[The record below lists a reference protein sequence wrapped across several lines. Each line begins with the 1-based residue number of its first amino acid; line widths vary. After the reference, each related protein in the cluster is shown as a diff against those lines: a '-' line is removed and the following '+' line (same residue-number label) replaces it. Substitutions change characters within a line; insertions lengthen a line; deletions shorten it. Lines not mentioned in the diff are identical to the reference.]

1 MAHKHDGMRPWVVLL
16 VIGLPVLMI
25 VGTQYLT
32 LSRLQQVSMLSY
44 ESQLRGYLDNV
55 SLDLQVAYRD
65 ATERALAISADAV
78 QQRRFDEIGDHFRQ
92 SAQPSIKQIFV
103 GVVEDCSCKT
113 QYFDPQ
119 RGSLSLETD
128 ASIKA
133 AVLRVSVPWRLQ
145 QGRMLTQ
152 SELLV
157 DRQDPNNRIL
167 YRVVADSAHRIIGV
181 TGVVIDMPYFLN
193 TQLPALVQRH
203 LQRLPDD
210 LRTRLIVTA
219 TRSGG
224 EVIYASAAGERR
236 GDSMTSPLGLAFDD
250 LRLGVGSQRDTMQQ
264 LAAANLREQMA
275 VSVLMCIVILIGVG
289 LTIRT
294 ERRSARLSQLKTDF
308 VSNVT
313 HELRTPLSSIALMG
327 EFLRRGRVTGDA
339 KIREY
344 GSRIEAESYRLQQ
357 SVSNILNIAKIES
370 QQRQYSLEE
379 TAIETIVHQA
389 LKAVDLA
396 AAHKGFTVQYTP
408 PDAPMPPVM
417 ADGGAIA
424 DAIVNIIHNAMKY
437 SGASRHI
444 DVRLEHSPEGVA
456 VHVIDRG
463 VGIAT
468 GDQTRIFEKF
478 YRVADG
484 PAQRAP
490 GTGLGLAIV
499 KHTVEAHGGRVLVS
513 SALNEGS
520 TFTILLP
527 AAAEAAREAEHGV
540 WDAFPRTSGV

>member
-1 MAHKHDGMRPWVVLL
+1 MAHKRGDWWPWVVLL
-16 VIGLPVLMI
+16 AVGVPVLMI
-25 VGTQYLT
+25 LGTQYLT
-32 LSRLQQVSMLSY
+32 LSRLRQVSMLSY
-44 ESQLRGYLDNV
+44 QSQLRSFLDNV
-55 SLDLQVAYRD
+55 SGDVELAYRD
-65 ATERALAISADAV
+65 VTERALAISADAV
-78 QQRRFDEIGDHFRQ
+78 QQRRFDEIGDYFRQ
-92 SAQPSIKQIFV
+92 TSHPAIKQIFV

-113 QYFDPQ
+113 QYFDP
-119 RGSLSLETD
+119 RHGTLSIETD

-152 SELLV
+152 SDLLV
-157 DRQDPNNRIL
+157 DRQDPSNRIV
-167 YRVVADSAHRIIGV
+167 YRVVADSTHRIIGV

-203 LQRLPDD
+203 LQLLPDD
-210 LRTRLIVTA
+210 LRTSVIVTA
-219 TRSGG
+219 EHAGG
-224 EVIYASAAGERR
+224 DVVYASAAGERR
-236 GDSMTSPLGLAFDD
+236 GDAMTSALGLAFDD
-250 LRLGVGSQRDTMQQ
+250 LRLGVHSQRDRVQQ
-264 LAAANLREQMA
+264 LAASGLRAQMSL
-275 VSVLMCIVILIGVG
+275 SVLMCAVIVIGAG

-308 VSNVT
+308 VSNIT
-313 HELRTPLSSIALMG
+313 HEFRTPLSSIALMG
-327 EFLRRGRVTGDA
+327 EFLRRGRVTGDV

-357 SVSNILNIAKIES
+357 SVSNILDIAKIES

-379 TAIETIVHQA
+379 TAIETIVRQA
-389 LKAVDLA
+389 LKAVEMP
-396 AAHKGFTVQYTP
+396 AAHKGFTVAYTP

-417 ADGGAIA
+417 ADDGAIA
-424 DAIVNIIHNAMKY
+424 DAIVNIIDNAMKY

-444 DVRLEHSPEGVA
+444 EVQVEHSAAGVA
-456 VHVIDRG
+456 VHVTDHG
-463 VGIAT
+463 VGIAP
-468 GDQTRIFEKF
+468 GDQAKIFEKF

-499 KHTVEAHGGRVLVS
+499 KHTVEAHGGRVLVTS
-513 SALNEGS
+513 KPNEGS

-527 AAAEAAREAEHGV
+527 PATAEARETERSM
-540 WDAFPRTSGV
+540 WEPFPRTSGI